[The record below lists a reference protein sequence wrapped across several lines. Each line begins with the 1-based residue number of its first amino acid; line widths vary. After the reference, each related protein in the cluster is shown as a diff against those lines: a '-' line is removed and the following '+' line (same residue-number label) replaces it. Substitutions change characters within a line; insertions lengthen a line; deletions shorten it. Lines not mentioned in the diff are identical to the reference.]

1 MNTVGKWLAALGMCI
16 VPLAAGSAQAATRI
30 KVGVCVSWP
39 GYSMYELA
47 RVKGLAPGYEIETT
61 VLEDP
66 LGGHAMLAAGQ
77 LDVYVCTID
86 YTPVAIE
93 QGLPEV
99 LVAAT
104 NPSYGVDQV
113 VLAPGIE
120 PADLVGKKVA
130 APQAYIGSLVVGYW
144 LSLQGIG
151 PDQVEWVNLNADEA
165 VGPMLSGD
173 LAAAYMYEPWVSK
186 LLEALPGARSVANTA
201 QPEFLKTGMFSD
213 AIYMNREFVTERR
226 EDALAMLRARWE
238 AVGWW
243 SANTAEAN
251 RIIAEYLDWPLA
263 DVEAVVGTTG
273 KHVEGGIYMMSFDE
287 SARLCG
293 VLPGD
298 PPIGLGNGR
307 IYDTIALINEWWV
320 ELGLLQKLHD
330 PKQGTDCSLM
340 GDLVA
345 AGYRQEF

>member
-1 MNTVGKWLAALGMCI
+1 MKKIAGALSALALIATAG
-16 VPLAAGSAQAATRI
+16 VAADAATTTTVR
-30 KVGVCVSWP
+30 VGVCVSWP
-39 GYSMYELA
+39 GYSMYHLA
-47 RVKGLAPGYEIETT
+47 QVQGLAPGYEIETT
-61 VLEDP
+61 ILEDP
-66 LGGHAMLAAGQ
+66 LGGHSMLAAGQ

-93 QGLPEV
+93 QQLPEV
-99 LVAAT
+99 LVAST

-120 PADLVGKKVA
+120 PADLVGRKVA

-186 LLEALPGARSVANTA
+186 LLEAMPGARSVANTA

-213 AIYMNREFVTERR
+213 AIYMNRDFLREHR
-226 EDALAMLRARWE
+226 EDAVAMLKARWE

-243 SANTAEAN
+243 SRHTAEAN
-251 RIIAEYLDWPLA
+251 RIIAEYLDWPIE

-273 KHVEGGIYMMSFDE
+273 KYAEGGIYMLSFDE
-287 SARLCG
+287 SARFCG
-293 VLPGD
+293 VLEGD
-298 PPIGLGNGR
+298 PPLGLRNGG
-307 IYDTIALINEWWV
+307 IYDTVRLTNEWWV
-320 ELGLLQKLHD
+320 KLGLLKSVHD
-330 PKQGTDCSLM
+330 PQQGVDCSLM

-345 AGYRQEF
+345 AGYRQDF

>member
-1 MNTVGKWLAALGMCI
+1 MKNIVRALSLAGLCLAATT
-16 VPLAAGSAQAATRI
+16 AAEAVAATRI

-39 GYSMYELA
+39 GYSMYHLA
-47 RVKGLAPGYEIETT
+47 RVQGLAPGYEIETT
-61 VLEDP
+61 ILEDP
-66 LGGHAMLAAGQ
+66 LGGHSMLAAGQ

-93 QGLPEV
+93 QGLPEL

-120 PADLVGKKVA
+120 PADLVGRKVA

-144 LSLQGIG
+144 LSLQGIA
-151 PDQVEWVNLNADEA
+151 PDQVEVANLNADEA

-186 LLEALPGARSVANTA
+186 LLEAMPGARSVANTA
-201 QPEFLKTGMFSD
+201 QPEFLATGMFSD
-213 AIYMNREFVTERR
+213 AIYMNRDFVRDRR
-226 EDALAMLRARWE
+226 ADAAAMLKARWE

-243 SANTAEAN
+243 SRNTAEAN
-251 RIIAEYLDWPLA
+251 RIIAEYLDWPIE

-273 KHVEGGIYMMSFDE
+273 KYAEGAS
-287 SARLCG
+287 
-293 VLPGD
+293 
-298 PPIGLGNGR
+298 
-307 IYDTIALINEWWV
+307 T
-320 ELGLLQKLHD
+320 
-330 PKQGTDCSLM
+330 
-340 GDLVA
+340 
-345 AGYRQEF
+345 

>member
-1 MNTVGKWLAALGMCI
+1 MKRLGHLLAVGTIGLAA
-16 VPLAAGSAQAATRI
+16 SASGGTAATEVR
-30 KVGVCVSWP
+30 VGVCVSWP

-47 RVKGLAPGYEIETT
+47 RVEDLAPGYEIETT
-61 VLEDP
+61 ILEDP

-86 YTPVAIE
+86 YTPVAME
-93 QGLPEV
+93 QNLPEV

-120 PADLVGKKVA
+120 PADLVGRKVA

-151 PDQVEWVNLNADEA
+151 PDRVEWVNLNADEA

-201 QPEFLKTGMFSD
+201 EPAFLETGMFSD
-213 AIYMNREFVTERR
+213 AIYMNRDFVETRR
-226 EDALAMLRARWE
+226 EDAVAMLRARWE

-251 RIIAEYLDWPLA
+251 RIIADYLDWPLA

-273 KHVEGGIYMMSFDE
+273 KYVEGGIYMMSFDE
-287 SARLCG
+287 SARFCG
-293 VLPGD
+293 VLEGD
-298 PPIGLGNGR
+298 PPIGLGNGGV
-307 IYDTIALINEWWV
+307 YDTVRLINDWWV
-320 ELGLLQKLHD
+320 KLGLLQKIHD
-330 PKQGTDCSLM
+330 PKSGVDCSLM
-340 GDLVA
+340 GELVA
-345 AGYRQEF
+345 AGYRQDF